1 MNINLLLTILIQST
15 WCVYNGYA
23 NPLHRFTALMFK
35 VHVLVE
41 IPRGNYIKNDIYW
54 TVIWTRGSFSFTV
67 EKSGPCYG
75 DKDIL
80 LIWWSSYICT
90 ATMFYRRIPS
100 IGVSLFVENN
110 CAVDTTSVWSLVTL
124 VTAHHVLCQVSKNL
138 FAQYHPYFTLYC

>member
-54 TVIWTRGSFSFTV
+54 TVIWTRKLFIHRWKEWTLLWWQRYLANMMIILYMY
-67 EKSGPCYG
+67 CY
-75 DKDIL
+75 L
-80 LIWWSSYICT
+80 
-90 ATMFYRRIPS
+90 FYHRIRS